1 MNNSPDNRVAYYAES
16 EIKVIDEYHLHFCK
30 IGEGIGGENTQ
41 EQFYIY
47 DTSQLKIIKRK

>member
-1 MNNSPDNRVAYYAES
+1 MNNSPDNKVAYYAES

-30 IGEGIGGENTQ
+30 IGEEIGENTQ